1 MTLSHLKHIKTYKRH
16 SRIHALA
23 HALTMN
29 YYLLSV
35 LRMERGALEAFPLY
49 NYIAFITVSNT
60 IAVAVA
66 VADAVK
72 SLVFKFIFG
81 ILMLT
86 QR

>member
-60 IAVAVA
+60 IAVAVT
-66 VADAVK
+66 DAVK
-72 SLVFKFIFG
+72 SLVSKFIFG

>member
-66 VADAVK
+66 DAVK